1 MKKNISEIEVRRL
14 SIVSLK
20 PFEEVVHKIRSL
32 IGHPDMTTFHD
43 SVTSAKTPE
52 ELEKLVRKS
61 TVNDAMEF
69 IQFDPGEI
77 LRKEGKDSKIIRLL
91 VGNPLIMK
99 EMAKETPDAAAYAPV
114 TILIDEREDGVH
126 LSYDLMESLLEPY
139 GSKDAS
145 MLARDLD
152 GKIETLLNSAAE

>member
-14 SIVSLK
+14 SIVALK

-43 SVTSAKTPE
+43 SVTSAKTVE
-52 ELEKLVRKS
+52 ELEKLVKKS

-69 IQFDPGEI
+69 MQFDPGEI

-99 EMAKETPDAAAYAPV
+99 EMARATPDAAAYAPV

-145 MLARDLD
+145 NVARDLD
-152 GKIETLLNSAAE
+152 GKIETLLKIATE